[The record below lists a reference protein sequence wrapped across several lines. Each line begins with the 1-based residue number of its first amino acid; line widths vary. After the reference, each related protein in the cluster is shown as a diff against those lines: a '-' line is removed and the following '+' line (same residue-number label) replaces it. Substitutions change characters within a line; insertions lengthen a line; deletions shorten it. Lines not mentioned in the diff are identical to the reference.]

1 MVASPAGNGNTGGA
15 RQPVTQ
21 LLLTY
26 DFPPIGGGIARMMGE
41 LTRRYPA
48 GSLVVSTG
56 SFSGS
61 GAVDATFGN
70 RVDRI
75 GMPSRRLRTVQ
86 GLIAWSRRA
95 RELARSVDPEFVW
108 CGNLK
113 PAGYPA
119 RWIRRRVGTPYGIF
133 LYGTDLL
140 LLQDRLRRSPLKRRA
155 ARALIGSAAVLVA
168 ISQWTREQCLAVL
181 GELGFPDGQT
191 DVRVVPLG
199 TDPDHFRP
207 GIDPSP
213 VRARYGLE
221 EGRWLLTVAR
231 LVAHKGIDTVL
242 HAVAVLRHEHPNLRY
257 AVVGSGPMQGEL
269 EALARSLGIDQRV
282 RFLTSVPDADLP
294 ALYNNAEIYLGVSRP
309 AELMMEGFGI
319 SLSEASACGIP
330 VVGGSSGGI
339 PDAVRENETGLLVDA
354 RRPEPVIE
362 AVRLLL
368 GNRDLAHRLGEGGR
382 KAVESF
388 YNWDRVTADVRQ
400 IGTELA
406 VQRPGERCSV

>member
-1 MVASPAGNGNTGGA
+1 MPG
-15 RQPVTQ
+15 RPPVSQ

-41 LTRRYPA
+41 LAKRYPP
-48 GSLVVSTG
+48 GTLVVSTG
-56 SFSGS
+56 QYGGS
-61 GAVDATFGN
+61 GEVDAVLRN

-75 GMPSRRLRTVQ
+75 SVPSRRLRTIQ
-86 GLIAWSRRA
+86 GLLAWSRRA
-95 RELARSVDPEFVW
+95 TVLDQAVEPEFVW

-119 RWIRRRVGTPYGIF
+119 RWVHYRVGTPYGII

-140 LLQDRLRRSPLKRRA
+140 LLQHRLRHSGVKGRT
-155 ARALIGSAAVLVA
+155 ARALIGSAAVLVT
-168 ISQWTREQCLAVL
+168 ISRWTRDLSLAVL
-181 GELGFPDGQT
+181 AELGFGESEI

-207 GIDPSP
+207 GIDPSA

-221 EGRWLLTVAR
+221 PGRWLLTVAR

-242 HAVAVLRHEHPNLRY
+242 HVVAALRDEHPGLRY
-257 AVVGSGPMQGEL
+257 AVVGSGALLGEL
-269 EALARSLGIDQRV
+269 QGLARHLGIADRV
-282 RFLTSVPDADLP
+282 RFLADVPDADLP
-294 ALYNNAEIYLGVSRP
+294 GLYNNAEIYVGVSRP

-319 SLSEASACGIP
+319 SMSEASACGIP

-354 RRPEPVIE
+354 RQPEPVIE

-368 GNRDLAHRLGEGGR
+368 ADRSLARRLGEGGR

-388 YNWDRVTADVRQ
+388 YNWDRVTADFRQ
-400 IGTELA
+400 IGAELG
-406 VQRPGERCSV
+406 VRRRSGG